1 MKINLDSVT
10 DDIQIQILPLM
21 DVIFC
26 ILTFFILGA
35 VGLSRQ
41 QAINLD
47 LPQAKTG
54 EAQMREMFMVVI
66 DPVGQVSLE
75 VQPQQWRQVTQQ
87 ELTARLKGYKQIN
100 PNGLVALYAHPNANY
115 SEVVQVLDVLREI
128 DSRVALAT
136 LPTSQTQL
144 PNSGGLNNRLNP
156 LPSQPSNLGIP
167 GLAPNSPGVP
177 QVPTSPRQFPSA
189 PDVAEPGSSL
199 PSNSSPDSPN
209 PTPEQLDSPSGSS
222 NTAVPETSP
231 SEAGNAEQS
240 PE

>member
-1 MKINLDSVT
+1 MKINLDTVT

-54 EAQMREMFMVVI
+54 EAQMREMFMVVVN
-66 DPVGQVSLE
+66 PTGQVSLE

-87 ELTARLKGYKQIN
+87 ELTAQLKRYKQIN
-100 PNGLVALYAHPNANY
+100 RNGLVALYAHPNANY
-115 SEVVQVLDVLREI
+115 REVVQVLDVLREI

-136 LPTSQTQL
+136 LPTNQTQL
-144 PNSGGLNNRLNP
+144 PNTGGNRLNP
-156 LPSQPSNLGIP
+156 LPGQPSTPLGIP

-177 QVPTSPRQFPSA
+177 QVPSSPLQFPSA
-189 PDVAEPGSSL
+189 PGVDEPGALPNTASPESANPADSL
-199 PSNSSPDSPN
+199 G
-209 PTPEQLDSPSGSS
+209 TPSGLSE
-222 NTAVPETSP
+222 TAPAETTVPQTTP
-231 SEAGNAEQS
+231 SEAGNAE
-240 PE
+240 